1 MPDFGPFLVS
11 GLAIGSVYALSG
23 LGVVMLYRTTSV
35 VNFAYGAV
43 GAVGALTAWELQQ
56 NGIAEWIS
64 WAAAILVSTA
74 MSTRK
79 RGGVARR
86 RGVPHQSG
94 NAAPTQG

>member
-74 MSTRK
+74 ISTCLLYTSPSPRD
-79 RGGVARR
+79 
-86 RGVPHQSG
+86 
-94 NAAPTQG
+94 